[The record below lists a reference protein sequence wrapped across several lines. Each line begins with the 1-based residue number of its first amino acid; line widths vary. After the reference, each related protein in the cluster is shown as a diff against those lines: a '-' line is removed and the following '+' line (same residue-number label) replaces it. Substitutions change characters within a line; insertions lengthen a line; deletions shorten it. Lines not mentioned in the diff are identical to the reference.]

1 MILFR
6 NYSSEFWCNF
16 GFFDFTFDWVITKS
30 NSILYLSRI
39 DWFESNRF
47 LDIRFVMESR
57 GNWKLEVNDSRP
69 EFEFT
74 ANPNPCRLCRIWV
87 IYKYFSNNYLFK
99 RSMYICEFD
108 FEINP
113 FKNKMKNGIELTAS
127 FTQNA
132 QSIIF
137 ITEHPQNKIAYKKAA
152 PDEYYKKS

>member
-1 MILFR
+1 MIPGPNL
-6 NYSSEFWCNF
+6 N
-16 GFFDFTFDWVITKS
+16 
-30 NSILYLSRI
+30 LQRI
-39 DWFESNRF
+39 R
-47 LDIRFVMESR
+47 IHV
-57 GNWKLEVNDSRP
+57 GYV
-69 EFEFT
+69 EFELFI
-74 ANPNPCRLCRIWV
+74 NIFRIIIYPNARC
-87 IYKYFSNNYLFK
+87 
-99 RSMYICEFD
+99 ICEFD